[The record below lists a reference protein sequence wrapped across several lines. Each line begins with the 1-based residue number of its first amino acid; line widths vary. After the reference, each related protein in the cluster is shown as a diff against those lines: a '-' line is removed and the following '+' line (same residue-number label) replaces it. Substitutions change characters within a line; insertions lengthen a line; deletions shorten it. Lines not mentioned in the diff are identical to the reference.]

1 MDRNQLQNSAP
12 PLELFRYKV
21 VYPGGTYIRVS
32 PAVDSE
38 RTGEIIE
45 YNVIFAASKSLVLD
59 GVNYVKLADNR
70 GWVLSSKGE
79 TEVLELVEVVRMPGT
94 GQIPSGVDGAD
105 SCASSTSSST
115 SSTTVGSSE
124 SSVAAEVA
132 AAAST
137 TVALAADSFV
147 MPQVTVLRAAKEKEK
162 LFQNV
167 RADNRFW
174 RDVGSKCMLCDSF
187 EAYAS
192 LSLEVTT
199 ESSVESGG
207 AKGGRGRPQDP
218 QIRSL
223 IRLIVS
229 VTGQWTGPEV
239 ADLTGL
245 EAALWVLV
253 HLGPRSSHVVGLAM
267 AAANERYEWL
277 PEERQTE
284 LLHAVLEVGAR
295 TRQHTLDL
303 CKIVDVLPEDVK
315 SFVQRWLV
323 VRSYE
328 IEYVFVQDE
337 AGQGE
342 GGEDERNMVAPTP
355 STARGVLKQTVS
367 WMGLDLPAWLCGV
380 PAPHSKGRWR
390 RVRRSAGTQRNS
402 SQRRPHHSRYS
413 GYGTSELDQRTGADD
428 RMNGSARNDDDDDDD
443 DDEAEGDVGEEGG
456 EEGSFWDGL
465 GRSVKQIIADPD
477 LQLAGLI

>member
-1 MDRNQLQNSAP
+1 MLQNPAP

-59 GVNYVKLADNR
+59 GVNYVKLADDR

-94 GQIPSGVDGAD
+94 GQIPSGGVDGAD
-105 SCASSTSSST
+105 SCASYSSSST
-115 SSTTVGSSE
+115 SSTTGGGSD

-132 AAAST
+132 SAAST

-147 MPQVTVLRAAKEKEK
+147 VPQVTVLRAVKEKEK

-192 LSLEVTT
+192 LSLEVTA
-199 ESSVESGG
+199 ESSAASGG
-207 AKGGRGRPQDP
+207 GKGGRPQDP

-245 EAALWVLV
+245 DAALWVLV

-323 VRSYE
+323 IRSYE
-328 IEYVFVQDE
+328 IEYVFVQDD
-337 AGQGE
+337 AGHGV

-380 PAPHSKGRWR
+380 PSPHSKGRWR
-390 RVRRSAGTQRNS
+390 RVRHSAGTQRNS

-428 RMNGSARNDDDDDDD
+428 RLYCSALSDDDEDE
-443 DDEAEGDVGEEGG
+443 DEAEGDES

-477 LQLAGLI
+477 LQLAGMI